1 VTLPFDR
8 IILPGLDNPLTLDEF
23 LKLPLYF
30 RVQVILQNRLTFSLA
45 GQPVPSRDAL
55 AQLRVLLADN
65 KS

>member
-1 VTLPFDR
+1 MNLPFDR
-8 IILPGLDNPLTLDEF
+8 IILAGVDEPLTLDDF

-45 GQPVPSRDAL
+45 GEPVPVREAL
-55 AQLRVLLADN
+55 GQLRVLLADK